1 MKKGILILALFTWLI
16 GSPGVN
22 AQKKSTLK
30 GEISLSGAFAL
41 YPMAV
46 KWAEEFKKIHPDVRI
61 DISGGGA
68 GKGMT
73 DALSKVVDL
82 GMVSR
87 EVHDVEKQKGA
98 FPIAVVKDAVIP
110 TINASNPLLKE
121 LKAKGISRETAA
133 KLWNDEY
140 KTWGQVLG
148 TSSKIPVHVFNRS
161 DACGAGETW
170 AAWFGKRQED
180 LGGTAVFGD
189 PGVAA
194 AVQKDKVGI
203 GYNNIAYAYDQ
214 KTRRPYAG
222 LAILPLDING
232 NGKIDPEEDFYQTTV
247 TLMTAIANNKYP
259 SPPARELYLVSSG
272 VPSKPE
278 VIEFLK
284 FILTEGQKYANQTG
298 YIGLSKTTLQRELDK
313 LNK

>member
-1 MKKGILILALFTWLI
+1 M
-16 GSPGVN
+16 
-22 AQKKSTLK
+22 
-30 GEISLSGAFAL
+30 
-41 YPMAV
+41 
-46 KWAEEFKKIHPDVRI
+46 
-61 DISGGGA
+61 
-68 GKGMT
+68 
-73 DALSKVVDL
+73 
-82 GMVSR
+82 
-87 EVHDVEKQKGA
+87 EKQNGA
-98 FPIAVVKDAVIP
+98 FPIAVVKDAVVP

-121 LKAKGISRETAA
+121 LKAKGLSRETAA

-214 KTRRPYAG
+214 KTKQPYAG
-222 LAILPLDING
+222 LAILPLDIDG
-232 NGKIDPEEDFYQTTV
+232 NGKIDPDEDFYQNTI

-259 SPPARELYLVSSG
+259 SPPARELYLVSNG
-272 VPSKPE
+272 VPTNPV

-284 FILTEGQKYANQTG
+284 YILTEGQKYANQTG
-298 YIGLSKTTLQRELDK
+298 YIGLSKATLQKELDK
-313 LNK
+313 LKK